1 MPNFFRNQF
10 YSIGDVVTKGT
21 ISIHKYIKHIKA
33 EQKKVGSKIETNDTN
48 FITYGTFWNFL
59 ENIAF

>member
-10 YSIGDVVTKGT
+10 YRLGDIVTKGT

-33 EQKKVGSKIETNDTN
+33 EQKKVGSKIETNDIN
-48 FITYGTFWNFL
+48 FVIYGTF
-59 ENIAF
+59 